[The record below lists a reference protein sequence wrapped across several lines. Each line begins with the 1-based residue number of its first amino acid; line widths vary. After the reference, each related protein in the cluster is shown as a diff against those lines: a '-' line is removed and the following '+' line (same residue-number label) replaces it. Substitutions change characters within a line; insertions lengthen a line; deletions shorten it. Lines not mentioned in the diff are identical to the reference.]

1 MVDFSRK
8 TGPSARGMPGPAFA
22 PLAAMARARRIG
34 SALVLNGGCL
44 FLLVT
49 GTAFISEDMRRHLVN
64 LLSGDGSTELAFVI
78 GPAEHLV
85 RQFVATFGDYQS
97 HGMMVAFGAAALV
110 LVGFLIRT

>member
-1 MVDFSRK
+1 
-8 TGPSARGMPGPAFA
+8 MPGPAFA
-22 PLAAMARARRIG
+22 PLAAMARARRVG

-44 FLLVT
+44 FLLAA

-78 GPAEHLV
+78 GPAEHLI
-85 RQFVATFGDYQS
+85 RQCVATFGDYQS